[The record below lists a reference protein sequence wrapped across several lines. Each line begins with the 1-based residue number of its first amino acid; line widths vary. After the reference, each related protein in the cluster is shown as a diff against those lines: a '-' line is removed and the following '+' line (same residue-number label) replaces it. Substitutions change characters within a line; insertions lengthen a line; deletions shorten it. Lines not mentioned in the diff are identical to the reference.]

1 MLWCAL
7 LAMPG
12 CEVAPPDDAALGV
25 LEHTGDW
32 WTELERAEAYP
43 PFECPG
49 DHNKPIYGF
58 DTHSA
63 PSGSIW
69 YRVTDQAWAAT
80 TEDADKAKAAQ
91 ICEGAFF
98 GPERATFLA
107 NQKATDRCKDKK
119 LAFHCEE
126 KDPLKRPCTTGR
138 DDTCMDPDNDDIVS
152 ACREKATVL
161 PYYTNVVAGCQI
173 DCSLFVRG
181 DALITCS
188 VAPM

>member
-1 MLWCAL
+1 MKGVIQQGNPISYKGTSG
-7 LAMPG
+7 LAPG
-12 CEVAPPDDAALGV
+12 RQPSLM
-25 LEHTGDW
+25 
-32 WTELERAEAYP
+32 EA
-43 PFECPG
+43 
-49 DHNKPIYGF
+49 
-58 DTHSA
+58 
-63 PSGSIW
+63 
-69 YRVTDQAWAAT
+69 R
-80 TEDADKAKAAQ
+80 EDADKAKAAQ

-107 NQKATDRCKDKK
+107 NQKATDRCEDKK